1 MRSKTLITI
10 LLTSLVALFLKCA
23 QTPTEPDLSVNEVSI
38 SSTGFQPRSLT
49 ISVGERVVWVNN
61 DDVSH
66 SVDSG
71 TFMNPTNAFDS
82 SANIDAGSATDP
94 ITFSQGGTFPYYC
107 SLHQNAVK
115 EGTIIVN

>member
-1 MRSKTLITI
+1 MRSKTLIAI
-10 LLTSLVALFLKCA
+10 VLISLVALFLQCT

-38 SSTGFQPRSLT
+38 SSTGFQPKSLT

-71 TFMNPTNAFDS
+71 TFMNPTGEFDPS
-82 SANIDAGSATDP
+82 ENIDPRTPSEP
-94 ITFSQGGTFPYYC
+94 ILFSKRGTFPYYC

>member
-1 MRSKTLITI
+1 MRSKTLIAI
-10 LLTSLVALFLKCA
+10 VLMSLVALFLQCA

-38 SSTGFQPRSLT
+38 SSTGFQPGSLT
-49 ISVGERVVWVNN
+49 ISVGERVTWVNN
-61 DDVSH
+61 DNVSH

-82 SANIDAGSATDP
+82 SANIDPGSSDVISFA
-94 ITFSQGGTFPYYC
+94 QAGTFPYYC
-107 SLHQNAVK
+107 SIHQSGNVK